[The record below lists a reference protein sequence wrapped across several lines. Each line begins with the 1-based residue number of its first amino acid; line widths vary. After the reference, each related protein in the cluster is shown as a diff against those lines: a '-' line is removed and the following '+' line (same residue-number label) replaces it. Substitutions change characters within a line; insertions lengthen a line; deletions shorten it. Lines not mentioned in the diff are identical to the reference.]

1 MSQKQP
7 LEILRDN
14 LRKLDKE
21 ELIDMLI
28 SIMET
33 SLAAAIAN
41 SKLNIQKLNNV
52 IAEQN
57 CSFRTIRTSEV
68 KSNCMEIE
76 QSLNEIIQIYKD
88 EKNA

>member
-28 SIMET
+28 SITEI
-33 SLAAAIAN
+33 SLATAIAN

-57 CSFRTIRTSEV
+57 CSFRAIHTSEV

-88 EKNA
+88 ENNK